1 MVFGLGWPE
10 WLTIIGLVGGLFL
23 TFYVMVRGA
32 RAYERARERR
42 EQQAIEGDGGIR
54 KDDE

>member
-1 MVFGLGWPE
+1 MVFGLGCPE

-42 EQQAIEGDGGIR
+42 EQQAVEGDSGIR

>member
-1 MVFGLGWPE
+1 LGWPE

-42 EQQAIEGDGGIR
+42 EQQAIEDDGGIR

>member
-23 TFYVMVRGA
+23 TFFVMVRGA

-42 EQQAIEGDGGIR
+42 EQEAVESNSGIR

>member
-42 EQQAIEGDGGIR
+42 EQQAIEDDGGIR